1 MIKCIMFDFD
11 GTLVDSNEIKREA
24 FFTVSDHLSSSQKIM
39 FEILNMTD
47 LGDRY
52 DIFNR
57 YSKRLNEEFKFLI
70 DEDFLVEKYSAICEE
85 NVSLAE
91 SILGFDSLLNYLK
104 KTDIKVI
111 ISSSTPTITLKKIII
126 NRKIDHFFDHIYGSP
141 ESKVEHIK
149 KVIKDYNINPKEI
162 LYVGDSEVDMQASVI
177 SGSFFIGVGNDYS
190 RFLSDQHQLV
200 NNLDFIKNIL
210 DQFN

>member
-1 MIKCIMFDFD
+1 MFDFD

-24 FFTVSDHLSSSQKIM
+24 FFTVSDHISSSPKIM

-57 YSKRLNEEFKFLI
+57 YSKRLNEEFEFLV

-91 SILGFDSLLNYLK
+91 SILGFDSLLNFLK

-111 ISSSTPTITLKKIII
+111 ISSATPTIALKKIII

-149 KVIKDYNINPKEI
+149 KVIKDYNISPKEI
-162 LYVGDSEVDMQASVI
+162 LYVGDSEVDMQASLI

-200 NNLDFIKNIL
+200 NNLDSIKNIL

>member
-1 MIKCIMFDFD
+1 MFDFD

-24 FFTVSDHLSSSQKIM
+24 FFTVSNHLSSSKKIM
-39 FEILNMTD
+39 FEILSMTD

-57 YSKRLNEEFKFLI
+57 YSKRLKEEFKFII
-70 DEDFLVEKYSAICEE
+70 DEDFLVDKYTEICEK
-85 NVSLAE
+85 NVSLAQ

-104 KTDIKVI
+104 KTDLKII
-111 ISSSTPTITLKKIII
+111 ISSATPIITLKKIII

-149 KVIKDYNINPKEI
+149 KVIKAYNISPKEI
-162 LYVGDSEVDMQASVI
+162 LYVGDSEVDMQASII

-200 NNLDFIKNIL
+200 NNLDSIKNIL

>member
-1 MIKCIMFDFD
+1 MFDFD

-39 FEILNMTD
+39 FEILSMTD

-52 DIFNR
+52 DILKR
-57 YSKRLNEEFKFLI
+57 YSKRLKEEFKFVI
-70 DEDFLVEKYSAICEE
+70 DEDLLVEKYSAICEE
-85 NVSLAE
+85 NVSLAQ

-111 ISSSTPTITLKKIII
+111 ISSATPTSALKKIII
-126 NRKIDHFFDHIYGSP
+126 NRKIDHLFNHIYGSP
-141 ESKVEHIK
+141 ETKVEHIK
-149 KVIKDYNINPKEI
+149 KVIKDYNISPKEI
-162 LYVGDSEVDMQASVI
+162 LYVGDSEVDMQASII

-200 NNLDFIKNIL
+200 NNLDSIKNIL

>member
-11 GTLVDSNEIKREA
+11 GTLVDSNEVKREA

-39 FEILNMTD
+39 FEILSMTD

-52 DIFNR
+52 DILKR
-57 YSKRLNEEFKFLI
+57 YSKRLKEEFKFVI
-70 DEDFLVEKYSAICEE
+70 DEDLLVEKYSAICEE
-85 NVSLAE
+85 NVSLAQ

-111 ISSSTPTITLKKIII
+111 ISSATPIITLKKIII
-126 NRKIDHFFDHIYGSP
+126 NRKIHHFFDHIYGSP

-149 KVIKDYNINPKEI
+149 KVIKVYNISPKEI
-162 LYVGDSEVDMQASVI
+162 LYVGDSEVDMQASLI

-200 NNLDFIKNIL
+200 NNLDSIKNIL

>member
-1 MIKCIMFDFD
+1 MFDFD

-57 YSKRLNEEFKFLI
+57 YSKRLNQEFKFLI
-70 DEDFLVEKYSAICEE
+70 DEHVLVEKYSAICEE

-111 ISSSTPTITLKKIII
+111 ISSATPAISLKKIII

-149 KVIKDYNINPKEI
+149 KVIKDYNISPKEI

-200 NNLDFIKNIL
+200 NNLDSIKNIL

>member
-1 MIKCIMFDFD
+1 MFDFD

-24 FFTVSDHLSSSQKIM
+24 FFTVSNHLSSSKKIM
-39 FEILNMTD
+39 FEILSMTD

-57 YSKRLNEEFKFLI
+57 YSKRLKEEFKFII
-70 DEDFLVEKYSAICEE
+70 DEDFLVDKYTEICEK
-85 NVSLAE
+85 NVSLAQ

-104 KTDIKVI
+104 KTDLKVI
-111 ISSSTPTITLKKIII
+111 ISSATPIITLKKIII

-149 KVIKDYNINPKEI
+149 KVIKAYNISPKEI
-162 LYVGDSEVDMQASVI
+162 LYVGDSEVDMQASLI

-200 NNLDFIKNIL
+200 NNLDSIKNIL

>member
-1 MIKCIMFDFD
+1 MFDFD

-24 FFTVSDHLSSSQKIM
+24 FFTVSNHLSSSKKIM
-39 FEILNMTD
+39 FEILSMTD

-57 YSKRLNEEFKFLI
+57 YSKRLKEEFKFII
-70 DEDFLVEKYSAICEE
+70 DEDFLVDKYTEICEK
-85 NVSLAE
+85 NVSLAQ

-104 KTDIKVI
+104 KTDLKVI
-111 ISSSTPTITLKKIII
+111 ISSATPIITLKKIII
-126 NRKIDHFFDHIYGSP
+126 NRKIDNFFDHIYGSP

-149 KVIKDYNINPKEI
+149 KVIKAYNISPKEI
-162 LYVGDSEVDMQASVI
+162 LYVGDSEVDMQASLI

-200 NNLDFIKNIL
+200 NNLDSIKNIL

>member
-1 MIKCIMFDFD
+1 MFDFD

-24 FFTVSDHLSSSQKIM
+24 FFTVSNHLSSSQKIM
-39 FEILNMTD
+39 SEILSMSD

-57 YSKRLNEEFKFLI
+57 YSKRLKEEFKFVI
-70 DEDFLVEKYSAICEE
+70 DEVFLVEKYTEICEE
-85 NVSLAE
+85 NVSQAE

-104 KTDIKVI
+104 KTDIKLI
-111 ISSSTPTITLKKIII
+111 ISSATPTITLKKIIM

-149 KVIKDYNINPKEI
+149 KVIKDNNIIPKEI
-162 LYVGDSEVDMQASVI
+162 LYVGDSEDDMQASVI

-190 RFLSDQHQLV
+190 RFLTDQHQLV
-200 NNLDFIKNIL
+200 NNLDSIKNIL
-210 DQFN
+210 DQFK

>member
-1 MIKCIMFDFD
+1 MFDFD

-57 YSKRLNEEFKFLI
+57 YSKRLKEKFKFVI
-70 DEDFLVEKYSAICEE
+70 GADFLVEKYTEICEE
-85 NVSLAE
+85 HVSQAE

-111 ISSSTPTITLKKIII
+111 ISSATPTITLKKIII
-126 NRKIDHFFDHIYGSP
+126 NRKMDHFFDHIYGSP

-162 LYVGDSEVDMQASVI
+162 LYVGDSEDDMQASLI

-190 RFLSDQHQLV
+190 RFLTDQHQLV
-200 NNLDFIKNIL
+200 NNLDSIKGIL

>member
-1 MIKCIMFDFD
+1 MFDFD

-57 YSKRLNEEFKFLI
+57 YSKRLNEEFEFLV

-91 SILGFDSLLNYLK
+91 SILGFDSLLNFLK

-111 ISSSTPTITLKKIII
+111 ISSATPTIALKKIII

-162 LYVGDSEVDMQASVI
+162 LYVGDSEDDMQASVI

-190 RFLSDQHQLV
+190 RFLSDQHQIV
-200 NNLDFIKNIL
+200 SNLDSIRNIL

>member
-1 MIKCIMFDFD
+1 MFDFD

-24 FFTVSDHLSSSQKIM
+24 FFTVSDHLSSSQEIM

-91 SILGFDSLLNYLK
+91 SILGFEIFLGNIPESRK
-104 KTDIKVI
+104 KIREAKQQFIVSDYQKVTRDFAFVI
-111 ISSSTPTITLKKIII
+111 EEKCSSGEIITLVKNIDKELIKNVKIFDVYQGENIEKGKKSIAFNVTFEPKDKTLNEKDIEKVSKKII
-126 NRKIDHFFDHIYGSP
+126 SVVQ
-141 ESKVEHIK
+141 SATSA
-149 KVIKDYNINPKEI
+149 I
-162 LYVGDSEVDMQASVI
+162 LRS
-177 SGSFFIGVGNDYS
+177 
-190 RFLSDQHQLV
+190 
-200 NNLDFIKNIL
+200 
-210 DQFN
+210 